1 MLCSIVMKEHG
12 KNIRLVHNPKAGD
25 DTNGDKDELCQLIEN
40 LGHSCSVVS
49 KQNAVKKIDQQTDII
64 ALAGGDGTIK
74 TAVLALLEKK
84 LKFKRPIAILPQ
96 GTANNIAL
104 SLGIPLDCEKA
115 IGLWKDCKLKKFDV
129 GMILGLAGKPLHF
142 IESIGFGVFPLL
154 MEKMD
159 KKSLDE
165 DLSAEEEIK
174 IALQQLRELVQTFP
188 ARTLK
193 MKLGESH
200 FETACILAE
209 VMNIPSMG
217 PRLILS
223 SNADPGD
230 GQFDIIIV
238 TDKQRQELINYID
251 GLLNGTDVE
260 LTIKPIRAS
269 QLTMEWEGKKIHIDD
284 ECRNYSGQQ
293 IKITLLENLIEVV
306 AGESKL

>member
-1 MLCSIVMKEHG
+1 MKEHG
-12 KNIRLVHNPKAGD
+12 KNIRLVHNPTAGD

-40 LGHSCSVVS
+40 RGHNCTVVA
-49 KQNAVKKIDQQTDII
+49 KQNAVKKIDPQTDII
-64 ALAGGDGTIK
+64 ALAGGDGTIRA
-74 TAVLALLEKK
+74 AVLALLEKK

-96 GTANNIAL
+96 GTANNIAI

-115 IGLWKDCKLKKFDV
+115 IDLWNDCKLKKIDV
-129 GMILGLAGKPLHF
+129 GMVLGLAKKPLHF

-159 KKSLDE
+159 KKSLAE

-188 ARTLK
+188 AKKLK
-193 MKLGESH
+193 IKLAESN
-200 FETACILAE
+200 FETECILAE

-238 TDKQRQELINYID
+238 TDKQRQELLDYID
-251 GLLNGTDVE
+251 GLLNGSDVA
-260 LTIKPIRAS
+260 LKIKPIQAS
-269 QLTMEWEGKKIHIDD
+269 RLTMEWEGKKIHIDD
-284 ECRNYSGQQ
+284 ECRSYSGQQ
-293 IKITLLENLIEVV
+293 IKITLLDSLIEIV
-306 AGESKL
+306 AGESEL

>member
-1 MLCSIVMKEHG
+1 MKEHG
-12 KNIRLVHNPKAGD
+12 KNIRLVHNPTAGD

-40 LGHSCSVVS
+40 RGHNCTVVA
-49 KQNAVKKIDQQTDII
+49 KQNAVKKIDPQTDII
-64 ALAGGDGTIK
+64 ALAGGDGTIRA
-74 TAVLALLEKK
+74 AVLALLEKK

-96 GTANNIAL
+96 GTANNIAI

-115 IGLWKDCKLKKFDV
+115 IDLWNDCKLKKIDV
-129 GMILGLAGKPLHF
+129 GMVLGLANKPLHF

-154 MEKMD
+154 MEQMD
-159 KKSLDE
+159 KKTLAE

-188 ARTLK
+188 AKKLK
-193 MKLGESH
+193 MKLAESH
-200 FETACILAE
+200 FETECILAE

-238 TDKQRQELINYID
+238 TDKQRQELLDYID
-251 GLLNGTDVE
+251 GLLNGSDVA
-260 LTIKPIRAS
+260 LKIKPIRAS
-269 QLTMEWEGKKIHIDD
+269 RLTMEWEGKKIHIDD
-284 ECRNYSGQQ
+284 ECRSYSGQQ
-293 IKITLLENLIEVV
+293 IKITLLDSLIEIV
-306 AGESKL
+306 AGESEL

>member
-1 MLCSIVMKEHG
+1 MKEHG
-12 KNIRLVHNPKAGD
+12 KNIRLVHNPTAGD

-40 LGHSCSVVS
+40 LGHNCTVVA
-49 KQNAVKKIDQQTDII
+49 KKNAVKKIDPQTDII
-64 ALAGGDGTIK
+64 ALAGGDGTIRA
-74 TAVLALLEKK
+74 AVLALLEKK

-96 GTANNIAL
+96 GTANNIAI
-104 SLGIPLDCEKA
+104 SLRIPLDCEKA
-115 IGLWKDCKLKKFDV
+115 IDLWNDCKLKKIDV
-129 GMILGLAGKPLHF
+129 GMVLGLAKKPLHF

-159 KKSLDE
+159 KKSLAE

-188 ARTLK
+188 AKKLK
-193 MKLGESH
+193 IKLAESN

-209 VMNIPSMG
+209 VMNIQSMG

-238 TDKQRQELINYID
+238 TDKQRQELLDYID
-251 GLLNGTDVE
+251 GLLNGSDVA
-260 LTIKPIRAS
+260 LKIKPIRAS
-269 QLTMEWEGKKIHIDD
+269 RLTMEWEGKKIHIDD
-284 ECRNYSGQQ
+284 ECRSYSGQQ
-293 IKITLLENLIEVV
+293 IKITLLDSLIEIV
-306 AGESKL
+306 AGESEL

>member
-1 MLCSIVMKEHG
+1 MKEHG
-12 KNIRLVHNPKAGD
+12 KNIRLVHNPTAGD
-25 DTNGDKDELCQLIEN
+25 DTNGDKDVLCQLIEN
-40 LGHSCSVVS
+40 LGHNCTVVA
-49 KQNAVKKIDQQTDII
+49 KKNAVKKIDPQTDII
-64 ALAGGDGTIK
+64 ALAGGDGTIRA
-74 TAVLALLEKK
+74 AVLALLEKK

-96 GTANNIAL
+96 GTANNIAI

-115 IGLWKDCKLKKFDV
+115 IDLWNDCKLKKIDV
-129 GMILGLAGKPLHF
+129 GMVLGLAKKPLHF

-159 KKSLDE
+159 KKSLAE

-188 ARTLK
+188 AKKLK
-193 MKLGESH
+193 IKLAESN

-238 TDKQRQELINYID
+238 TDKQRQELLDYID
-251 GLLNGTDVE
+251 GLLNGSDVA
-260 LTIKPIRAS
+260 LKIKPIRAS
-269 QLTMEWEGKKIHIDD
+269 RLTMEWEGKKIHIDD
-284 ECRNYSGQQ
+284 ECRSYSGQQ
-293 IKITLLENLIEVV
+293 IKITLLDSLIEIV
-306 AGESKL
+306 AGESEL